1 MYSWGPQ
8 KHLQDRRTTFLKPLF
23 WHAKHAQNAP
33 AKFVPDTIER
43 PLFGGKMFLARA
55 KKHPAH
61 PPHPPSQRAIT
72 TINPTYIGLRDDMA
86 CFQVYAATM
95 YAVAVMD

>member
-33 AKFVPDTIER
+33 AKFVPDTIVKGSEGGFVR
-43 PLFGGKMFLARA
+43 PPCLEIP
-55 KKHPAH
+55 PA
-61 PPHPPSQRAIT
+61 PLCQR
-72 TINPTYIGLRDDMA
+72 GVKL
-86 CFQVYAATM
+86 
-95 YAVAVMD
+95 VAGYLGYGQQ